1 MLAKM
6 AKSKKSAEPPTPP
19 TPRSSSWLTSRQRR
33 KYLRLGVW
41 VLLPFSAAF
50 LVALLFGTEEAPIS
64 TTDTHAAV
72 TAEEEPEE
80 QSDAPPPMDTWAKPS
95 ECMAWA
101 GDGQCASNPKFMLE
115 QCAWSCHKI
124 ELAQKRY
131 NKRCPRPDNYTDALA
146 PGQMSLTFA
155 RALKEFPE
163 LQPEQISADPPVI
176 LFHSFLSD
184 AEVDSFV
191 RHGKGRYE
199 KSLGVGM
206 KEDGTM
212 GDLPTEIRTSSH
224 GWCKHPECV
233 GDPHVQSVITRV
245 SNITQTPET
254 NAEFAQLVYAAPTPP
269 APCPL
274 PHPRPLAGIIMPA
287 PTRPTQSAP
296 STASTTTTSK
306 ATQRSCRGCASTPC
320 SRECHLLIP
329 TSPCP

>member
-269 APCPL
+269 APCP
-274 PHPRPLAGIIMPA
+274 
-287 PTRPTQSAP
+287 P
-296 STASTTTTSK
+296 SS
-306 ATQRSCRGCASTPC
+306 STPTC
-320 SRECHLLIP
+320 RYYHACADPTDSKCAFYREHNDYIEGDAEKLQGVRIYTLF
-329 TSPCP
+329 T